1 MELIDRYVAEVG
13 RHLPA
18 RKRADIEAELRSSL
32 IDNMEARSQGEPTQQ
47 DVVELLQEV
56 GPPQKMA
63 ASYWPEGQYL
73 IGPGLYPL
81 FRMVVGIALLVVIIV
96 QLVLLGVALV
106 FRPESLPVAGFLD
119 DFVPTIVSVFG
130 WVVLAFAV
138 MQRLGVRPQI
148 EEERWDPRDLP
159 PAQDIEPFSPVGT
172 GVEIGLGLVVIV
184 LLTLLPQQLP
194 QVLPPSV
201 QIYISPVLLQY
212 LPLLVLSVVLG
223 VGLNVILLVR
233 GKWETGTQVAKI
245 VLNLFGIGI
254 LALLI
259 NGHTTWLVEHNAAG
273 FFTAIERLPQG
284 GQINT
289 QAAEIVAM
297 QVYRMVF
304 IVALF
309 GTVIDTLRIGWRLA
323 KHLIGRSGAPSYP
336 SSGATSTG

>member
-32 IDNMEARSQGEPTQQ
+32 IDNLEARSQGEPSQQ
-47 DVVELLQEV
+47 DVVELLQEF
-56 GPPQKMA
+56 GSPQKIA

-81 FRMVVGIALLVVIIV
+81 FRMVVGIALLVVVIL

-106 FRPESLPVAGFLD
+106 FRPESLPIWGFLD

-130 WVVLAFAV
+130 WVVLAFAL
-138 MQRLGVRPQI
+138 MQRLGVHPQI

-159 PAQDIEPFSPVGT
+159 PAQDPEPFSRVGT
-172 GVEIGLGLVVIV
+172 GIEIALGLVVIV
-184 LLTLLPQQLP
+184 LLSVLPQQLP
-194 QVLPPSV
+194 QVLPSWI

-212 LPLLVLSVVLG
+212 LPLLVFSVVLG

-233 GKWETGTQVAKI
+233 GKWETGTRLAKI
-245 VLNLFGIGI
+245 ALNLFGIAI

-259 NGHTTWLVEHNAAG
+259 DGHTTWLVEHNAAG
-273 FFTAIERLPQG
+273 FFTSIRRLEQA

-289 QAAEIVAM
+289 QATEIVAM

-304 IVALF
+304 IVALL
-309 GTVIDTLRIGWRLA
+309 GTLVDTLRIGWWLV
-323 KHLIGRSGAPSYP
+323 KHLFGSSGEPSYP
-336 SSGATSTG
+336 SSGATSAG

>member
-13 RHLPA
+13 RRLPA
-18 RKRADIEAELRSSL
+18 RQRADIEAELRSSL
-32 IDNMEARSQGEPTQQ
+32 IDDLEARSQGEPTQQ
-47 DVVELLQEV
+47 DVVDLLQEV

-81 FRMVVGIALLVVIIV
+81 FRMVVGIALLVVVIL

-106 FRPESLPVAGFLD
+106 FRPESLLIRGFLD

-159 PAQDIEPFSPVGT
+159 SAQDIEPFSRVGT
-172 GVEIGLGLVVIV
+172 GVEIALGLVVIV
-184 LLTLLPQQLP
+184 LLSIFPQQLP

-201 QIYISPVLLQY
+201 QVYISPVLLQY

-233 GKWETGTQVAKI
+233 GKWETATQAAKI
-245 VLNLFGIGI
+245 ALNLFGIGV

-259 NGHTTWLVEHNAAG
+259 NGHTTWLVEHNATG
-273 FFTAIERLPQG
+273 FFTAIERLEQA

-289 QAAEIVAM
+289 EAATIFAM
-297 QVYRMVF
+297 QIYRMVF
-304 IVALF
+304 IVVLF
-309 GTVIDTLRIGWRLA
+309 GTVVDTLRIGWRLA
-323 KHLIGRSGAPSYP
+323 KNLFSRSGAPSFP
-336 SSGATSTG
+336 SSGAPSTG